1 MSRCM
6 FLREGATL
14 PDARRRPTR
23 LLFLPARLAAL
34 VPSDKPLD
42 RQTDRQTERERED
55 GSQAP
60 LRRSR
65 RFKCLHMQ
73 ASAIG
78 GP

>member
-1 MSRCM
+1 MSSCM

-14 PDARRRPTR
+14 RDAV
-23 LLFLPARLAAL
+23 LAANSCFFCCPRDWQ
-34 VPSDKPLD
+34 PSSPST
-42 RQTDRQTERERED
+42 RAEGREGD
-55 GSQAP
+55 LQAP

-73 ASAIG
+73 AGAIG